1 VTEPREQAVQALYEA
16 DRRRTPEPDLSGLGA
31 KARRL
36 VEGVLSHLP
45 ELDVSIE
52 AASEHW
58 TIDRMPV
65 VDRAVLRLGLYEL
78 RHERDTPTAVVLS
91 EAVRVAKEYST
102 AQSGRFVNGVLA
114 ALAAIERPDDGG

>member
-1 VTEPREQAVQALYEA
+1 MTEPREQAVQALYEA
-16 DRRRTPEPDLSGLGA
+16 DRRRTRTADHSGLGP

-36 VEGVLSHLP
+36 VEGVLSHLD
-45 ELDVSIE
+45 ELDKDIE

-58 TIDRMPV
+58 TVDRMPV

-78 RHERDTPTAVVLS
+78 RNERDTPTAVVLS

-102 AQSGRFVNGVLA
+102 GQSGRFVNGVLA
-114 ALAAIERPDDGG
+114 ALAARERTDD